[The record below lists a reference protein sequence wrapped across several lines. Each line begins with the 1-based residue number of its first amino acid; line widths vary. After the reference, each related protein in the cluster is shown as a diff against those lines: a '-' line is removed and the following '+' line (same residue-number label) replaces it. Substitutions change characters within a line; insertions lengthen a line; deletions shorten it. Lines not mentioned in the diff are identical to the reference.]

1 MSINRVEVDSLKYAY
16 MNCPSIIR
24 SLLAVGLLYAPP
36 AAADSLFAA
45 SLSADSVPAYSLSA
59 AFLSADSLS
68 AASLLADSVPADS
81 LSAASLSAD
90 SVLAYSLSAASLS
103 ADSVL
108 ADSLSAPSS
117 ADRPYLVAEPM
128 PSFNGGDVG
137 DFCRWVQERVVYPD
151 EAIAYGIEGRVTL
164 AFVVE
169 RDGTLSGIEPLTSP
183 DPVLSDAV
191 IRVVR
196 QSPRWSPGMLEGK
209 PVRVRLTVPVEFNLQ
224 TDPAQTT
231 IRDGS
236 LPSFQGGDLIAFK
249 RWVLRNLD
257 FPDTTF
263 NFGDEGWVDAEFAVS
278 RKGKVR
284 MVEIPRFSDPDFADL
299 IGRTLAASPL
309 WIPGINSAQ
318 TFYELRFDLLLRR
331 GEKGL
336 YSEDNSVYTEA
347 DTLPRFRGGTPAA
360 FREWV
365 YAKVDSL
372 LGSDPIPQVRIVV
385 RFDIERDGTVT
396 GIRVGQVQGHESF
409 SQVVR
414 RALDE
419 VPPWSPAVLAGE
431 KVRFRITQLF
441 DFSRSGNPGADAS
454 GLKP

>member
-1 MSINRVEVDSLKYAY
+1 

-24 SLLAVGLLYAPP
+24 SLLAVGLFNAAP
-36 AAADSLFAA
+36 AAADSLSADSLLGTSISAGSVPADSLFAA
-45 SLSADSVPAYSLSA
+45 SLSADSVPA
-59 AFLSADSLS
+59 DSLF
-68 AASLLADSVPADS
+68 ATSLPADSV
-81 LSAASLSAD
+81 
-90 SVLAYSLSAASLS
+90 
-103 ADSVL
+103 
-108 ADSLSAPSS
+108 SAPSS
-117 ADRPYLVAEPM
+117 ADRLYLVAEPM
-128 PSFNGGDVG
+128 PSFKGGDVG
-137 DFCRWVQERVVYPD
+137 DFCRWVQVRVVYPD

-196 QSPRWSPGMLEGK
+196 QSPRWTPGMLEGE
-209 PVRVRLTVPVEFNLQ
+209 PVRVRLSVPVEFNLQ

-257 FPDTTF
+257 FPDTIF

-309 WIPGINSAQ
+309 WIPGINPAQ

-336 YSEDNSVYTEA
+336 YTEDNSVYTEA

-372 LGSDPIPQVRIVV
+372 LGSDPMPRVRIAV

-396 GIRVGQVQGHESF
+396 GIRVGQTQGHESF

-419 VPPWSPAVLAGE
+419 VPPWSPASLAGE
-431 KVRFRITQLF
+431 RVRFRITQLL
-441 DFSRSGNPGADAS
+441 DFSRFRNEDAAASVRNP
-454 GLKP
+454 

>member
-1 MSINRVEVDSLKYAY
+1 
-16 MNCPSIIR
+16 
-24 SLLAVGLLYAPP
+24 
-36 AAADSLFAA
+36 
-45 SLSADSVPAYSLSA
+45 
-59 AFLSADSLS
+59 
-68 AASLLADSVPADS
+68 
-81 LSAASLSAD
+81 
-90 SVLAYSLSAASLS
+90 
-103 ADSVL
+103 
-108 ADSLSAPSS
+108 
-117 ADRPYLVAEPM
+117 M
-128 PSFNGGDVG
+128 PSFKGGDVG

-224 TDPAQTT
+224 SDPAQTT

-257 FPDTTF
+257 FPDTIF

-309 WIPGINSAQ
+309 WIPDINSAQ

-347 DTLPRFRGGTPAA
+347 DTLPRFRGATPAA

-372 LGSDPIPQVRIVV
+372 LGSDPMPQVRIVV

-409 SQVVR
+409 SKVVR

>member
-1 MSINRVEVDSLKYAY
+1 MSINPVGVDSLKYAY

-24 SLLAVGLLYAPP
+24 SLLAVGLLNAPP

-45 SLSADSVPAYSLSA
+45 SLPADY
-59 AFLSADSLS
+59 
-68 AASLLADSVPADS
+68 VPADS
-81 LSAASLSAD
+81 LSAASLPAD
-90 SVLAYSLSAASLS
+90 SVP
-103 ADSVL
+103 ADSV
-108 ADSLSAPSS
+108 SAPSS
-117 ADRPYLVAEPM
+117 ADWPYLVAEPM

-151 EAIAYGIEGRVTL
+151 EAIAYGIEGCVTL

-196 QSPRWSPGMLEGK
+196 QSPRWTPGMLEGRL
-209 PVRVRLTVPVEFNLQ
+209 VRVRLTVPVEFNLQ

-257 FPDTTF
+257 FPDTIF

-372 LGSDPIPQVRIVV
+372 LGSDPMPRVRIVV

-396 GIRVGQVQGHESF
+396 GIRVGQVQGYESF